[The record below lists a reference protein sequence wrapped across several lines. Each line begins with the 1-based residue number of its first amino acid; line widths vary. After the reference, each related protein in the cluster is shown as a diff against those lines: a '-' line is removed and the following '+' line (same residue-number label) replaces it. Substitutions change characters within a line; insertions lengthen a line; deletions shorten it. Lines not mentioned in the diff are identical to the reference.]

1 MKPYPWRK
9 LWMPHSWRHLRTGW
23 MGPEAALSG
32 GWQPDHGSG
41 LAQDGPEGLFQPKPF
56 YN

>member
-1 MKPYPWRK
+1 
-9 LWMPHSWRHLRTGW
+9 MPRSWRHLRTGW